1 MHKENFCKPVLL
13 FASFVRKTI
22 SDNLIFLIFQKVHD
36 GSSTSAPKI
45 AEICSS
51 THPPTIISEGN
62 SLTLSL
68 GETVENDYAFTFDLK
83 ASYSVI
89 DSGMFLDT
97 FCS

>member
-1 MHKENFCKPVLL
+1 MYNIYE
-13 FASFVRKTI
+13 
-22 SDNLIFLIFQKVHD
+22 IFQKVYD
-36 GSSTSAPKI
+36 GTSSKAPKV

-89 DSGMFLDT
+89 DSGKLNPFRK
-97 FCS
+97 